1 MLIVTRLLLPLALF
15 FSSAMLIG
23 RYFPGRGMRWFWLAQ
38 GVPALQ
44 WAARL
49 TLAVAMVLLLAPAPM
64 TAALALAL
72 FLAHIG
78 ILAYART
85 NMP

>member
-15 FSSAMLIG
+15 FSSATLIG
-23 RYFPGRGMRWFWLAQ
+23 RYFPGRGVKWFWLAR

-49 TLAVAMVLLLAPAPM
+49 TLAVAMALLLAPAPM
-64 TAALALAL
+64 TAAFALAL

-78 ILAYART
+78 ILTYAKAK
-85 NMP
+85 MP

>member
-1 MLIVTRLLLPLALF
+1 MLILTRLLLPLALF
-15 FSSAMLIG
+15 FSSATLIG
-23 RYFPGRGMRWFWLAQ
+23 RYFPGRGIRWFWLAR

-78 ILAYART
+78 ILTYAKAK
-85 NMP
+85 MP